1 MAVKTIDELTPQ
13 QLQKFGVQALADRP
27 NRNLNF
33 GEGGLTPT
41 NLKKWFDQMADIIM
55 KKVNTIIETLSAND
69 AAEYIRIALD
79 TLGIQTLKDL
89 VDSFADGSFASTVLM
104 AKESVDDD
112 EVEALQTILNG
123 IAATLSADDE
133 RLQDLEEDSVALS
146 NISLSMASD
155 NVFRLT
161 FQNANGDTVNKVT
174 YDLSLEVGTG
184 RLNDG
189 AVTAAKLGDQAVT
202 SGKIYPKAV
211 TQEKIADGAV
221 GTGQIGGGAVT
232 NAKLASG
239 AVSTGNIVDEAVTE
253 GKLHDGA
260 VTEGK
265 IYDGAV
271 STNKVADGNLTE
283 VKMASGVKNKL
294 NAAFKSVTYN
304 GSTGVLAFTDNANN
318 QYTVDLPTELIVGD
332 GSYYDDTVESEAI
345 VLVLANGDT
354 IRIPLTTMLADIYT
368 YVDGIREKIFD
379 LQEAPPLSAL
389 ESALLLVTPTIQQL
403 ADL

>member
-1 MAVKTIDELTPQ
+1 MAVQTLEKLSEQ
-13 QLQKFGVQALADRP
+13 QLKANGVQSLADRP
-27 NRNLNF
+27 NADLNF
-33 GEGGLTPT
+33 GKQNMTAES
-41 NLKKWFDQMADIIM
+41 LKQWFDRFQNMLRA
-55 KKVNTIIETLSAND
+55 KVNEIIDLLGDED
-69 AAEYIRIALD
+69 AAKYIRVSLD
-79 TLGIQTLKDL
+79 TLGIETLQDL
-89 VDSFADGSFASTVLM
+89 VDSFLDGTFARDVLK
-104 AKESVDDD
+104 AKESVD
-112 EVEALQTILNG
+112 ASTYKTLQTILNG
-123 IAATLSADDE
+123 IAATLSTDDE
-133 RLQDLEEDSVALS
+133 RLTDLENDSVALQ
-146 NISLSMASD
+146 NISLSMVSD

-184 RLNDG
+184 RLTDG

-232 NAKLASG
+232 NEKLASA

-271 STNKVADGNLTE
+271 STNKVADGNVTE
-283 VKMASGVKNKL
+283 VKMASGVKTKL

-304 GSTGVLAFTDNANN
+304 GSTGVLTFTDNNDG
-318 QYTVDLPTELIVGD
+318 THTIDLPTELIVGD
-332 GSYYDDTVESEAI
+332 GSYYDDTVGSEAI

>member
-1 MAVKTIDELTPQ
+1 MAVKTIATLTDA
-13 QLQKFGVQALADRP
+13 QLQKYGVQALADRP

-33 GEGGLTPT
+33 GEGGLTPA
-41 NLKKWFDQMADIIM
+41 NLKKWFDQMADIIR

-146 NISLSMASD
+146 NISLSMVSD

-202 SGKIYPKAV
+202 SAKIYPKAV

-232 NAKLASG
+232 NEKLASA

-253 GKLHDGA
+253 GKLHEGA

-283 VKMASGVKNKL
+283 VKMASGVKTKL
-294 NAAFKSVTYN
+294 NAALKSVTYN
-304 GSTGVLAFTDNANN
+304 GTTGVWTFTDNAGNTI
-318 QYTVDLPTELIVGD
+318 TVDTDIERLVSSGYFDEDTED
-332 GSYYDDTVESEAI
+332 I
-345 VLVLANGDT
+345 VLVLASGDE
-354 IRIPLTTMLADIYT
+354 IPIPLDDMLSAIMNYIDNIHSSIY
-368 YVDGIREKIFD
+368 D
-379 LQEAPPLSAL
+379 LQEAPPLAAL
-389 ESALLLVTPTIQQL
+389 ESAYLLTTPTLAQL
-403 ADL
+403 ADLAS